1 MYIVRSQYA
10 TCLCGWCFLF
20 LSSPGTILSETD
32 TEAEQL
38 SQEDYPDVPDNE
50 KFHLMADIYSYGQLM
65 AYTLTG
71 RMPWQRL
78 DSLSVTEGMIQKGD
92 RVEIPEQLSGQLRN
106 IIPRCRKKKPKS
118 RPSAKRLVMHYYSG
132 KRRPL

>member
-1 MYIVRSQYA
+1 MVKMYIQLLGPSMPHV
-10 TCLCGWCFLF
+10 CVVGVFLF

-65 AYTLTG
+65 AYILTG
-71 RMPWQRL
+71 RMPWQGL

-106 IIPRCRKKKPKS
+106 IIPVSYTHLTLPTK
-118 RPSAKRLVMHYYSG
+118 LEV
-132 KRRPL
+132 